1 MGWKML
7 VKDTDYS
14 TSIGAAI
21 FQKPKDNELYESREV
36 ESPPICLEDD
46 NPDAAW

>member
-14 TSIGAAI
+14 MSIGAAI
-21 FQKPKDNELYESREV
+21 FQKPKDNKLYESREQ

>member
-14 TSIGAAI
+14 MGIGAAI
-21 FQKPKDNELYESREV
+21 FQKPKDNKLYESWEQ